1 MTPDE
6 YKRYRESSKPK
17 AEMKT
22 KTKAKAEKKEETNV
36 EKGDKK

>member
-6 YKRYRESSKPK
+6 YKRYRESPKPK
-17 AEMKT
+17 AETKT
-22 KTKAKAEKKEETNV
+22 KTKAKAEKKEGTNV